1 MFDSIVQSKI
11 TVRINSPIVDYL
23 QSNTSQV
30 SLIIYFATLLYLKNS
45 FLKWRCHWLLGGF
58 ATAVAFG

>member
-1 MFDSIVQSKI
+1 MFESIVQSKI

-30 SLIIYFATLLYLKNS
+30 SLIVYFATLLYLGSS

-58 ATAVAFG
+58 ATAIAFG